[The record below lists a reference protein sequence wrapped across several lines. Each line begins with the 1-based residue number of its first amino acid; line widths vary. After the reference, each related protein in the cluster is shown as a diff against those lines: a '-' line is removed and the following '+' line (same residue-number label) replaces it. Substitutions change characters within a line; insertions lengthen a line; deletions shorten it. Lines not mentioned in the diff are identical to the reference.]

1 MADMADALQID
12 LLADHPE
19 AIPMLKEWFEQEW
32 APYYGPDGPGDAH
45 NDLKGSCNR
54 DELPIALVAILD
66 GEVCGTA
73 ALKAESVSTHKH
85 LTPWLAAL
93 LVAPGFRRRG
103 VGEQLI
109 AAIEKKASQL
119 GFKRIYVGTGEGSGT
134 PESSLR
140 NRGWEFVEKNPYFV
154 SEVSIFQKTL

>member
-1 MADMADALQID
+1 MLNPLQIE

-19 AIPMLKEWFEQEW
+19 AIPILKKWFEREW
-32 APYYGPDGPGDAH
+32 AQYYGPDGPG
-45 NDLKGSCNR
+45 NTNKDLQDSCSR
-54 DELPIALVAILD
+54 DELPIALVAISN

-93 LVAPGFRRRG
+93 FVAPEFRRRG
-103 VGEQLI
+103 IGEQLI
-109 AAIEKKASQL
+109 AEIENKAEQL
-119 GFKRIYVGTGEGSGT
+119 GFKYIYVGIGEGSGT

-140 NRGWEFVEKNPYFV
+140 NRGWEFVEKGPYFV
-154 SEVSIFQKTL
+154 SEVSIFQKAF

>member
-1 MADMADALQID
+1 MADMANALQID

-19 AIPMLKEWFEQEW
+19 AIPMLREWFEQEW
-32 APYYGPDGPGDAH
+32 APYYGLDGPGDAH
-45 NDLKGSCNR
+45 KDLKDSCNR
-54 DELPIALVAILD
+54 DKLPIALVAIHD

-73 ALKAESVSTHKH
+73 TLKAESVSTHKH

-93 LVAPGFRRRG
+93 LVAPEFRRRG

-109 AAIEKKASQL
+109 AAIEKEASQL

-134 PESSLR
+134 PESLLR
-140 NRGWEFVEKNPYFV
+140 NRGWEFVEKGPYFV
-154 SEVSIFQKTL
+154 SEVSIFQKAL